1 MALSDISST
10 QRELKQNSRSQSH
23 SPSTEQQQQ
32 EKSYNSGFAQKW
44 HALNQ
49 KYLITPKLLYFFL
62 NLEVYAFYV
71 FKGSFIKKFLQI
83 DAKKYGFL
91 MSLMACIGF
100 PCMTMW
106 GRLADHLGRPKLV
119 LTVLA
124 IATAATFELL
134 AFQVGAPKSTT
145 HYVWVTFVLSLYALF
160 FCGLCPLMDII
171 ALKILSGNPAFNK
184 EMYGR
189 QRLWGSLGYCVSTLM
204 AAYLMGRIGDR
215 ALFGIIP
222 ACALVFCLVLFFAGP
237 ADMPKARHSIEQDT
251 ALPTKKPEE
260 EEQQQQKKKK
270 EEEERKQREEQE
282 MMEQMPKWRRKIR
295 WPLLRL
301 LTDGGYL
308 FFLLAVFMTGSS
320 RSIMTNYLSMYW
332 ELGMELSK
340 NTVAIAAIFGVVIEV
355 VIFFFASHLA
365 FMGNFWMLLLA
376 QLAMALRG
384 WLYAFLPPQ
393 SSLYPAV
400 FAIELLKGAAFG
412 FTQLAGVKVASAS
425 APPSLQATSQAIYNS
440 VYAQLPAV
448 IAALG
453 GGVLYEIH
461 GPKVMF
467 IITAAIST
475 GSFLAF
481 LLKWG
486 WDGSIGIG
494 NCRRHR
500 QPSARLPAIHVPS
513 EQPLQQKL

>member
-1 MALSDISST
+1 MPLSST
-10 QRELKQNSRSQSH
+10 TQEKPLGNSRFPH
-23 SPSTEQQQQ
+23 
-32 EKSYNSGFAQKW
+32 KW

-49 KYLITPKLLYFFL
+49 DYLITPKLLYFFL

-71 FKGSFIKKFLQI
+71 FKGSFIKKFLLI

-119 LTVLA
+119 LTFLA
-124 IATAATFELL
+124 IATAGSFELL
-134 AFQVGAPKSTT
+134 IFQVGAPKSTT

-160 FCGLCPLMDII
+160 FCGLAPLMDII

-204 AAYLMGRIGDR
+204 AAYLMGKIGDY

-237 ADMPKARHSIEQDT
+237 VDSPTPKRSIEDD
-251 ALPTKKPEE
+251 LPTGATKEVEEKKVSDEGE
-260 EEQQQQKKKK
+260 AKKQAAKK
-270 EEEERKQREEQE
+270 LEEQE
-282 MMEQMPKWRRKIR
+282 MLEKMPNWRRKIK

-332 ELGMELSK
+332 ELDMDLSK
-340 NTVAIAAIFGVVIEV
+340 NIVAVAAIFGVVVEV
-355 VIFFFASHLA
+355 IIFFFASRLA

-384 WLYAFLPPQ
+384 WLYAFLPAQ
-393 SSLYPAV
+393 SSLFPAV

-448 IAALG
+448 LAALG
-453 GGVLYEIH
+453 GGVLYHIH
-461 GPKVMF
+461 GPKTMF

-475 GSFLAF
+475 ASFTAF
-481 LLKWG
+481 LLKWS

-500 QPSARLPAIHVPS
+500 QPSNRLPVIRVS
-513 EQPLQQKL
+513 DSQQQQQDQQKL